1 MNFWGGKMEF
11 TESNTIRTDEMSW
24 LNNDPQNRRM
34 HLMTGRSKMT
44 NQSKII
50 SSGGLQIPDNSVQ
63 LNNSSHGKN
72 VTNFCI
78 YCAVRKIYHT
88 HGKIYLDTIMIECEN
103 IYCKKFTVIIGYE
116 NFINYQIKP
125 EFEKQSI
132 NAIFS
137 ADINAS
143 RINRLL
149 FNYIKSIIKEE
160 KIEIADKPGFY
171 LKNESYSFIAHKDG
185 NEEYETDAVRQVR
198 FETAEISEHDMD
210 CQNIRSAI
218 QNHRIL
224 NMLMILDILSFMYT
238 LLKDNAH
245 AFNKIVAITG
255 CNTKEKKEILRN
267 FFKVYERNC
276 NEDMSLD
283 VRIKELRNIVF
294 SRKDEM
300 IIIEDDASTKNRLS
314 ENMRFLYN
322 CFVRR
327 RTDEGEIAECNCMV
341 ICSQAQTVSVL
352 EEYSD
357 DIIWIDVSDICELKD
372 CFGAVVRLKHR
383 IRNAVIQIAETKKLL
398 PMFFDASEYISECIE
413 DLFLSTLHM
422 VETICDKMLK
432 TGIDIGSQ
440 SEKIIADISWYLRN
454 SELFYDESHITEQFG
469 AVLSKAIEQEKI
481 AFGNT
486 DSKENLPV
494 IQVKDDLLLT
504 SVNDFARLEQM
515 IPFGLIDKTPKS
527 NGIRLR
533 SILYEKGYLVT
544 NNGDKLLY
552 KSSTSERSSN
562 RMNFIALKKNL
573 LTAEAQKIVPI
584 VRKKAIST
592 SGYQPPDDNDGIDRI
607 LLGTT
612 FDTELPVYWSIGN
625 NRLSNQH
632 LYIQADSG
640 SGKTTLL
647 FLLAQRLHKLGKNVI
662 ILDFAETESYSDHK
676 ISYMNNNLIKN
687 TGHSVFENG
696 ISESDIKRYD
706 SKQYILGINNSVI
719 NIVHCTPTE
728 AISILKNVFNSLN
741 KNNHSRENDM
751 YVILDEINSLNFAEK
766 FSKNNDQTIADV
778 IFRQGRSVG
787 LNLISATQF
796 LSKKGSKNKSLL
808 FNQSATKIALHMS
821 NASSTGVA
829 KSISISKYAYYK
841 EVLEKMTVGQAIVY
855 SGVECADNT
864 ITNDMPLQI
873 KIFPLG

>member
-88 HGKIYLDTIMIECEN
+88 HGKIHLDTIMIECEN

-185 NEEYETDAVRQVR
+185 NEKYETDAVRQVR

-238 LLKDNAH
+238 LLKDNSH

-398 PMFFDASEYISECIE
+398 PMFFDASEYISEYIE

-533 SILYEKGYLVT
+533 SILYEKGYLMT

-552 KSSTSERSSN
+552 KSSTSESSSN